1 MSGFSSFLS
10 EGTSSILESFNMASN
25 PSNRDS
31 VIAERLNFLHGA
43 IQVMK
48 KMVGNLGEEWVAE
61 SAQAASSSAPAA
73 PKQVY
78 LSATKNLHEV
88 TTKCTLLEGLFLCF
102 SLQNASFSSYAILTP
117 LFHVNAVELNSH
129 YDFQGCQDPG

>member
-1 MSGFSSFLS
+1 
-10 EGTSSILESFNMASN
+10 MASD

-48 KMVGNLGEEWVAE
+48 KMVGNLGEDWVAE

-78 LSATKNLHEV
+78 LSATKYLHEV
-88 TTKCTLLEGLFLCF
+88 TTKCTHLENQFSRF
-102 SLQNASFSSYAILTP
+102 SL
-117 LFHVNAVELNSH
+117 
-129 YDFQGCQDPG
+129 